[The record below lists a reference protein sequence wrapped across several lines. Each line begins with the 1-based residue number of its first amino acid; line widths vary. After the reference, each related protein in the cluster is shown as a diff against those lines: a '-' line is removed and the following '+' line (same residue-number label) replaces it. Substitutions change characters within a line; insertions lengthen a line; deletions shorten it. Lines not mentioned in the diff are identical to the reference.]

1 MYFKASLFYHRI
13 RKLSSNLTYTLKKKK
28 KHCIYKEKK
37 THTHIFLLRPKNQ
50 KEKRKKIQ
58 YYMITIYH
66 QKGFKI

>member
-28 KHCIYKEKK
+28 KKHCIYKEKK
-37 THTHIFLLRPKNQ
+37 HTHKFLLRPKNQ
-50 KEKRKKIQ
+50 KEKEKKIQ
-58 YYMITIYH
+58 YYMITIYQ

>member
-28 KHCIYKEKK
+28 KNIVYIRKK
-37 THTHIFLLRPKNQ
+37 NTHKFLLRPKNQ
-50 KEKRKKIQ
+50 KEKEKKIQ
-58 YYMITIYH
+58 YYMITIYQ